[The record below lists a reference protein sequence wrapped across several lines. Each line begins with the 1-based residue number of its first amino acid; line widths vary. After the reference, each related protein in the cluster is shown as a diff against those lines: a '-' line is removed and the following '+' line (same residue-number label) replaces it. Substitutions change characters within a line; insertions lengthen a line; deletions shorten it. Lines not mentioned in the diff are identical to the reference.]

1 MKAGMLTLSSGLLV
15 VRDEDVRSVAA
26 AAQKEALSFLLAGGH
41 LSLAEWA
48 ALDVVEKRA
57 MVAAGRQFED
67 MKAQAVGQHA
77 AAALRGPQEPPAEQ
91 PAAPPAPEPAPT
103 RPHVVRDAPVAPEP
117 AEAP

>member
-15 VRDEDVRSVAA
+15 VRDEDVGSVAA

-77 AAALRGPQEPPAEQ
+77 AAALRGPQEPPAE

-103 RPHVVRDAPVAPEP
+103 RPHVVRDAPVATEP